1 MIKVRR
7 TVRMRLTLL
16 YSVLFVVSA
25 VVLLAITNGVGSTS
39 VSVGV
44 AANRPDA
51 GIQPVMPSPVE
62 QSVSHSYLVGSLIAL
77 GVMALV
83 SVVIGWFAAG
93 RALRPLR
100 AMTAATRRIS
110 ADSLHERLAM
120 KGPNDE
126 LKDLSDTIDALLERL
141 DGAFG
146 AQRRFVANASHELR
160 TPLATV
166 RALVD
171 VAAAKPGPVPV
182 ETISLADR
190 VRVELDRVDE
200 LLDGLLALARGQHGA
215 LPDRAVVILDQAVS
229 ARLAPRADQLAA
241 RGLQLYR
248 VHSLDDTWTVASQPL
263 LSRMIDN
270 LLDNAIAHNHAGG
283 WLRVATAA
291 TGSTT
296 RLVVENGGDRLAQEQ
311 VDELARPFRRLGV
324 ERTGS
329 DTAGAGLGLS
339 IVAAIA
345 EAHGGRLDLRA
356 RAGGGLRVTV
366 ELPRVPAPDPTAV
379 VSTAVAPVAGATP
392 AVPGLPRAPEVRA

>member
-7 TVRMRLTLL
+7 TVRMRLTVL
-16 YSVLFVVSA
+16 YSVLFVISS
-25 VVLLAITNGVGSTS
+25 VVLLGITNGVGSTS
-39 VSVGV
+39 VSSAAV
-44 AANRPDA
+44 ATRPD
-51 GIQPVMPSPVE
+51 PVNPPVGSGDVRM
-62 QSVSHSYLVGSLIAL
+62 SVSHGYLLGSLIAL
-77 GVMALV
+77 GVMAVV
-83 SVVIGWFAAG
+83 SVVVGWLAAG

-120 KGPNDE
+120 QGPKDE

-182 ETISLADR
+182 ETITLADR

-215 LPDRAVVILDQAVS
+215 LPDRAVIALDQAVS
-229 ARLAPRADQLAA
+229 SRLAPRADQLAD
-241 RGLQLYR
+241 RGLQLHR
-248 VHSLDDTWTVASQPL
+248 VHSLEETWIVASQPL

-270 LLDNAIAHNHAGG
+270 LLDNAILHNRDGG
-283 WLRVATAA
+283 WIRVATAVS
-291 TGSTT
+291 GSTA
-296 RLVVENGGDRLAQEQ
+296 RLVVENGGDVLAQEE
-311 VDELARPFRRLGV
+311 VAELGRPFRRLGV

-345 EAHGGRLDLRA
+345 EAHDGSLDLRA
-356 RAGGGLRVTV
+356 RADGGLRVTV
-366 ELPRVPAPDPTAV
+366 A
-379 VSTAVAPVAGATP
+379 
-392 AVPGLPRAPEVRA
+392 LPRAAVSGAADAALPGVPA

>member
-1 MIKVRR
+1 MMIKMRR

-16 YSVLFVVSA
+16 YSVLFVFSA

-51 GIQPVMPSPVE
+51 GIQPVAPSPVE
-62 QSVSHSYLVGSLIAL
+62 HSASHSYLVGSLIAL
-77 GVMALV
+77 GVMALA
-83 SVVIGWFAAG
+83 SVVVGWFAAG

-229 ARLAPRADQLAA
+229 SRLATRADQLAA
-241 RGLQLYR
+241 RGLRLHR
-248 VHSLDDTWTVASQPL
+248 VHSLDETWIVASQPL

-270 LLDNAIAHNHAGG
+270 LLDNAIVHNDAGG
-283 WLRVATAA
+283 WLHVATAV
-291 TGSTT
+291 TGSMT
-296 RLVVENGGDRLAQEQ
+296 RLVVENGGDLLAQGQ

-356 RAGGGLRVTV
+356 RPGGGLRVTV
-366 ELPRVPAPDPTAV
+366 ELPRAPAPDPTAGA
-379 VSTAVAPVAGATP
+379 STAAAVPAG
-392 AVPGLPRAPEVRA
+392 PGLPRAPEVSA